1 MTKSLSFPEPKDG
14 SKDGSKDGLID
25 IPKLDLISHG
35 KTETSTS
42 KLFSI
47 MLGGKDKVQKDDLNK
62 EITN

>member
-62 EITN
+62 EITD

>member
-35 KTETSTS
+35 KTEAPTS
-42 KLFSI
+42 KL
-47 MLGGKDKVQKDDLNK
+47 L
-62 EITN
+62 